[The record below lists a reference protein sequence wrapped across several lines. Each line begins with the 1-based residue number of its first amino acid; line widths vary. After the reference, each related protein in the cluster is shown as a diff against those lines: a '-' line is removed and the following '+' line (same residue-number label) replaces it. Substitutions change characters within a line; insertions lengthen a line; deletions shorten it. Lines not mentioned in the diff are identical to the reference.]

1 MVAIIYIDSGRR
13 LSKEEI
19 IMQMLNQEPLISDEE
34 AFIRHLQRKYDV
46 KR

>member
-1 MVAIIYIDSGRR
+1 MVAIIYIDTGRR
-13 LSKEEI
+13 LSNEEI